1 MPYMMYEEAGCFE
14 MSQKAKDYAADSAVM
29 QTYGRAEIGF
39 ERGDGCWLIS
49 ETGDRYLDCA
59 SGIAVNTL
67 GHSHP
72 RLVAALIEQAGK
84 LWHTS
89 NLYRIPGQEVVA
101 KLLASLSGLDQ
112 VFFCNSGAE
121 ATEAAVKI
129 ARRAAYEK
137 GEQERMT
144 ILCAEGAFHGRTLGM
159 LAATDRPLF
168 RTGFGPMPSGFDH
181 VPFGNLNKLRD
192 AMGPHV
198 AAVMVESVQGEGGAK
213 RVPDGY
219 LLGVRAAADE
229 YGALVIADEVQA
241 GIGRTGRL
249 FSYEDSNIKPDIVAL
264 AKGLAGG
271 FPIGAV
277 ITSKVVGDAMTPGT
291 HGSTFGG
298 NPLAMAAAQ
307 VVLEVL
313 SEEGFLA
320 DVRARAAHLDDALQG
335 LQRQFPTAIAECR
348 GRGFL
353 RGIRLDETI
362 DLAAFV
368 KILRDDNLLC
378 VPAAENTLRLLPPLT
393 ISNDEIDLAVA
404 KIATVL
410 NDISK
415 HESQ

>member
-1 MPYMMYEEAGCFE
+1 VVRPNTTHDKPGGFE

-101 KLLASLSGLDQ
+101 RLLASLSGLDQ

-137 GEQERMT
+137 GERERVT

-168 RTGFGPMPSGFDH
+168 RTGFGPMPTGFDH
-181 VPFGNLNKLRD
+181 VPFGNLNMLRD

-198 AAVMVESVQGEGGAK
+198 AAVMVEPVQGEGGAK
-213 RVPDGY
+213 
-219 LLGVRAAADE
+219 
-229 YGALVIADEVQA
+229 
-241 GIGRTGRL
+241 
-249 FSYEDSNIKPDIVAL
+249 
-264 AKGLAGG
+264 
-271 FPIGAV
+271 
-277 ITSKVVGDAMTPGT
+277 
-291 HGSTFGG
+291 
-298 NPLAMAAAQ
+298 
-307 VVLEVL
+307 
-313 SEEGFLA
+313 
-320 DVRARAAHLDDALQG
+320 
-335 LQRQFPTAIAECR
+335 
-348 GRGFL
+348 
-353 RGIRLDETI
+353 
-362 DLAAFV
+362 
-368 KILRDDNLLC
+368 
-378 VPAAENTLRLLPPLT
+378 
-393 ISNDEIDLAVA
+393 
-404 KIATVL
+404 
-410 NDISK
+410 
-415 HESQ
+415 

>member
-1 MPYMMYEEAGCFE
+1 MHEEPGCFE

-137 GEQERMT
+137 GEQERVT

-168 RTGFGPMPSGFDH
+168 RTGFGPMPAGFDH

-213 RVPDGY
+213 QVPDGY
-219 LLGVRAAADE
+219 LLGVRAAANE
-229 YGALVIADEVQA
+229 FGALVIADEVQA

-249 FSYEDSNIKPDIVAL
+249 FSYEDSEIKPDIVAL
-264 AKGLAGG
+264 AKGLGG
-271 FPIGAV
+271 WIP
-277 ITSKVVGDAMTPGT
+277 DW
-291 HGSTFGG
+291 GSDYKQGG
-298 NPLAMAAAQ
+298 W
-307 VVLEVL
+307 
-313 SEEGFLA
+313 
-320 DVRARAAHLDDALQG
+320 
-335 LQRQFPTAIAECR
+335 
-348 GRGFL
+348 
-353 RGIRLDETI
+353 
-362 DLAAFV
+362 
-368 KILRDDNLLC
+368 
-378 VPAAENTLRLLPPLT
+378 
-393 ISNDEIDLAVA
+393 
-404 KIATVL
+404 
-410 NDISK
+410 
-415 HESQ
+415 

>member
-1 MPYMMYEEAGCFE
+1 
-14 MSQKAKDYAADSAVM
+14 
-29 QTYGRAEIGF
+29 
-39 ERGDGCWLIS
+39 
-49 ETGDRYLDCA
+49 
-59 SGIAVNTL
+59 
-67 GHSHP
+67 
-72 RLVAALIEQAGK
+72 
-84 LWHTS
+84 
-89 NLYRIPGQEVVA
+89 
-101 KLLASLSGLDQ
+101 LASLSGLDQ

-137 GEQERMT
+137 GEPERVT
-144 ILCAEGAFHGRTLGM
+144 ILCAKGAFHGRTLGM

-168 RTGFGPMPSGFDH
+168 RTGFGPMPAGFDH
-181 VPFGNLNKLRD
+181 VPFGNLNALRD
-192 AMGPHV
+192 ALGPHV

-219 LLGVRAAADE
+219 LLGVRAAANE

-249 FSYEDSNIKPDIVAL
+249 FSYEDSEIKPDIVAL

-313 SEEGFLA
+313 SEDGFLA
-320 DVRARAAHLDDALQG
+320 DVRARAVYLDDALLG
-335 LQRQFPTAIAECR
+335 LQGQFPAAIVECR

-368 KILRDDNLLC
+368 KTLRDDHLLC

-393 ISNDEIDLAVA
+393 ISKDEIDLAVA
-404 KIATVL
+404 KIAAVL
-410 NDISK
+410 NELPK
-415 HESQ
+415 HDSE

>member
-1 MPYMMYEEAGCFE
+1 MHDRTGDFKMG
-14 MSQKAKDYAADSAVM
+14 QKAVEYAAESAVM

-39 ERGDGCWLIS
+39 ERGEGCWLIS
-49 ETGDRYLDCA
+49 ESGDRYLDCA

-72 RLVAALIEQAGK
+72 RLVAALVEQAGK

-137 GEQERMT
+137 GELERVT
-144 ILCAEGAFHGRTLGM
+144 ILCAQGAFHGRTLGM
-159 LAATDRPLF
+159 LAATDRPVF
-168 RTGFGPMPSGFDH
+168 RNGFGPLPAGFDH
-181 VPFGNLNKLRD
+181 VPFGSLNALRD
-192 AMGPHV
+192 ALGPHV

-219 LLGVRAAADE
+219 LSGVRAAANE
-229 YGALVIADEVQA
+229 FGALVIADEVQA

-249 FSYEDSNIKPDIVAL
+249 FSYEDSEIKPDIVAL

-277 ITSKVVGDAMTPGT
+277 ITSKEVGDAMTPGT

-313 SEEGFLA
+313 SEDGFLA
-320 DVRARAAHLDDALQG
+320 DVRDRAAHLDNALFG
-335 LQRQFPTAIAECR
+335 LKDQFPAAITECR

-353 RGIRLDETI
+353 RGIRLDDTI

-368 KILRDDNLLC
+368 KTLRDDHLLC

-393 ISNDEIDLAVA
+393 INKHEIDLAVA
-404 KIATVL
+404 KIAAAFRD
-410 NDISK
+410 NSEHDNG
-415 HESQ
+415 